1 MTGREKLNRRKRW
14 AAGGALAGVGLI
26 VAGVAV
32 PLLAGAEVA
41 GMAMAAVVVPG
52 VLVFVVVVVVG
63 QQYLFRCPWCRG
75 NMGPLMS
82 HSGWWRVSPKVRYC
96 PYCGTDLDDP
106 VGAADWDA
114 PVE

>member
-1 MTGREKLNRRKRW
+1 
-14 AAGGALAGVGLI
+14 
-26 VAGVAV
+26 
-32 PLLAGAEVA
+32 
-41 GMAMAAVVVPG
+41 
-52 VLVFVVVVVVG
+52 
-63 QQYLFRCPWCRG
+63 
-75 NMGPLMS
+75 MS